1 MVAPLPLQRLQDRID
16 KLELERTR
24 LLALVEILREI
35 SGAYRYA
42 SIVQA
47 VVRRMG
53 HLFGLERCS
62 VLLASRAGGHQVY
75 LVASFEDG
83 RFGDVRLAA
92 GAIGPRAR
100 RLPTAEAALSGRRLE
115 ASTLRGFIAALAD
128 EVDAAIPGRSSQPW
142 KRRAIAGLGVD
153 LIARF
158 SGTSP
163 RERMFEE
170 ALQ

>member
-1 MVAPLPLQRLQDRID
+1 MLVQPGGPGCEVPLAGHEGVPGELITEIVVPSAGSASAFVKLGPRSDLAISRIC
-16 KLELERTR
+16 
-24 LLALVEILREI
+24 LA
-35 SGAYRYA
+35 
-42 SIVQA
+42 
-47 VVRRMG
+47 
-53 HLFGLERCS
+53 
-62 VLLASRAGGHQVY
+62 

-142 KRRAIAGLGVD
+142 KRRAIAGLSEQD
-153 LIARF
+153 LA
-158 SGTSP
+158 SAD
-163 RERMFEE
+163 
-170 ALQ
+170 ALLSRIRANLRGE